1 MGYRNRG
8 GTFDAFGMLYANQCT
23 WGHIVARAG
32 EAIGHSAEELLDSE
46 QFDAVQGRGDPESPL
61 VPEKPQL
68 HAVGSQN
75 R

>member
-1 MGYRNRG
+1 
-8 GTFDAFGMLYANQCT
+8 
-23 WGHIVARAG
+23 V
-32 EAIGHSAEELLDSE
+32 LDSD
-46 QFDAVQGRGDPESPL
+46 QFDAVQGRGDPESLL